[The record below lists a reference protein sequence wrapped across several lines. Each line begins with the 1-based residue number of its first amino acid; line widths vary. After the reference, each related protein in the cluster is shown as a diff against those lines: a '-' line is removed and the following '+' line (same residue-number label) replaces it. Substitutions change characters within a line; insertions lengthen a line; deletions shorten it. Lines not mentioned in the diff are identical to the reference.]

1 MTTSNMKRI
10 LTVLMM
16 LLTITAIQAQ
26 KISYI
31 ETTRSWHYIY
41 DENGKKVHTVSTSQG
56 EVVAYSDT
64 FYVLKKGSWYY
75 TCTPKGKKL
84 HTFSTS
90 NVGEVL
96 AATGD
101 TFTSRKGSWIYTWD
115 KNGKKLST
123 RPAKQ

>member
-1 MTTSNMKRI
+1 MKRI

-84 HTFSTS
+84 HTFSAS

-115 KNGKKLST
+115 KNGKKIST